1 MSYEENKISDLID
14 AGLHKLSEGDNK
26 PVQNNKNNTIMKTA
40 MEELIEK
47 IQTLK
52 ILDGI
57 INPLDIFQNLC
68 ERQLEKEKQQ
78 IVDAWDLSTAATAS
92 DDTGI
97 EYYNHTY
104 KQND

>member
-1 MSYEENKISDLID
+1 
-14 AGLHKLSEGDNK
+14 
-26 PVQNNKNNTIMKTA
+26 MKTA

-97 EYYNHTY
+97 EYYNQTY